1 MDYPATFV
9 ATLLHSAT
17 NAHFMHLQTDSYAKH
32 KALQKYYEQIVDL
45 ADTYAEVYQGC
56 YEVIKAYPS
65 DFPLAKDPLKYITAM
80 KDFVEDIRIE
90 LPSESQLQNIVDEI
104 CSLIDST
111 LYKLKHLK

>member
-32 KALQKYYEQIVDL
+32 KALQKYYESIVDL

-56 YEVIKAYPS
+56 YEVIKAYPAE
-65 DFPLAKDPLKYITAM
+65 FVLAKDPLKFMTAM
-80 KDFVEDIRIE
+80 KDFVEDIRSE
-90 LPSESQLQNIVDEI
+90 LPKETQLQNIVDEI

-111 LYKLKHLK
+111 LYKLKTLK